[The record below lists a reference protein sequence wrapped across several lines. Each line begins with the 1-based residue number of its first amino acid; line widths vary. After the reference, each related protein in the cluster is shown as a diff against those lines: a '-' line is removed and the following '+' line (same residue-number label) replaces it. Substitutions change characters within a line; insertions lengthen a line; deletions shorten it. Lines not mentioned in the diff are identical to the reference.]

1 MLGLI
6 VEKMMNKKAKS
17 IMILAVFAMF
27 SARSLSAQGYGGYP
41 GEFLR
46 YGIGGRALGMGRAF
60 VAVANDASGILW
72 NPAGIAGA
80 QFSEFNSMYSNLY
93 YDSQFANVGI
103 ILPRTFN
110 LKDPVGKFLLGRNSS
125 IGFAWVGLASTAYE
139 QRTVTGVKLGDFS
152 LGENAFLLSW
162 AHENVGLWGVFKY
175 GATIKFVSQNFSGIQ
190 EEVYRE
196 IQSHARSWSGGV
208 DIGMIF
214 QPIHAPVFRVFALRY
229 LLPLQFGINLQNII
243 QPGWRIRSSDND
255 RFPRVLR
262 MGLSYRF
269 ILRDWIPRSWSG
281 MRNLFF
287 NTEILLAY
295 DREYYESVP
304 AGSYM
309 GFEGVIPIKDDDFI
323 FYPRFGFNNRS
334 EGPSFG
340 FGLQV
345 PFTDKASVRI
355 DYVYGSHPYLPE
367 DNRFFVSLKFGKQK
381 GSKYFSER
389 AKEVK
394 GKEPYERDNLFR
406 ILALYP
412 NSNIDEAV
420 RDLADRVDTLR
431 ARRYYD
437 LTGGI
442 GRAELLFKEAKRLLA
457 KGDVRGARKKAN
469 EAAEEYLPI
478 FNEENN
484 TLTDTQL
491 MDFSECYIIT
501 GKMNDALGVL
511 QEVGKVSLRRYYLD
525 GICRKYNGEWDKAIE
540 VFRKAAKQFER
551 EQDRNSMVRLSILA
565 LGESLLKKKQYE
577 SSLKALELLQKKE
590 YISKLSPDYPRYP
603 IFSDMYIVDEAQFL
617 TGVCYL
623 ALGDYE
629 RGVTE
634 IMKTQRYYPNLDYGV
649 YVEQHSS
656 ELIKDLIAKDKES
669 LISITTE
676 LINDYF
682 EYLR

>member
-1 MLGLI
+1 
-6 VEKMMNKKAKS
+6 MNKKN
-17 IMILAVFAMF
+17 IIIVLTVLALF

-72 NPAGIAGA
+72 NPAGIVGA
-80 QFSEFNSMYSNLY
+80 QYSEFNSMYSNLY
-93 YDSQFANVGI
+93 YDSQFANAGI
-103 ILPRTFN
+103 ILPRIFN
-110 LKDPVGKFLLGRNSS
+110 LKDPVGKYLLGKNSS
-125 IGFAWVGLASTAYE
+125 IGFAWVGLASASYE
-139 QRTVTGVKLGDFS
+139 QRTVTGVKLGDFNI
-152 LGENAFLLSW
+152 GENAFLLSW
-162 AHENVGLWGVFKY
+162 AHENTGLWGIFRY
-175 GATIKFVSQNFSGIQ
+175 GTTIKFVSQNFSGIQ

-196 IQSHARSWSGGV
+196 IQSHTRSWSGGI
-208 DIGMIF
+208 DIGMTF
-214 QPIHAPVFRVFALRY
+214 QPIHAPVFKVFALRY
-229 LLPLQFGINLQNII
+229 LLPLRFGINLQNII
-243 QPGWRIRSSDND
+243 QPGWRIHSNDSD

-269 ILRDWIPRSWSG
+269 IMKDWIPRSWTG
-281 MRNLFF
+281 VRKFF
-287 NTEILLAY
+287 EGTEILFAY
-295 DREYYESVP
+295 DREYYEAIP
-304 AGSYM
+304 AGNYM
-309 GFEGVIPIKDDDFI
+309 GFEGMIPIKDNSFV

-345 PFTDKASVRI
+345 PFTNKASVRI

-367 DNRFFVSLKFGKQK
+367 DNRFFISLKFGKQK
-381 GSKYFSER
+381 GSKYFNNR
-389 AKEVK
+389 AKLEK
-394 GKEPYERDNLFR
+394 GNDPVERNNLFR
-406 ILALYP
+406 VLALYP
-412 NSNIDEAV
+412 NSDIDAAV

-437 LTGGI
+437 LTGGL
-442 GRAELLFKEAKRLLA
+442 GRAELLFREAKKLLV
-457 KGDVRGARKKAN
+457 KGDGHGARKKAN

-484 TLTDTQL
+484 TLTDNQL

-501 GKMNDALGVL
+501 EKMNDALGIL
-511 QEVGKVSLRRYYLD
+511 QEVDKVSLRHYYLD
-525 GICRKYNGEWDKAIE
+525 GVCRKYNGQWDKAIE
-540 VFRKAAKQFER
+540 VFRKAAKQFES

-577 SSLKALELLQKKE
+577 SSLKALELLQKKT
-590 YISKLSPDYPRYP
+590 YINKLSPEYPRYP
-603 IFSDMYIVDEAQFL
+603 IYNDLYIVDEAQFL

-623 ALGDYE
+623 SLGDYE

-649 YVEQHSS
+649 YVGMHS
-656 ELIKDLIAKDKES
+656 
-669 LISITTE
+669 TE
-676 LINDYF
+676 LIQALMANDKERLNSITSEFTNDYF
-682 EYLR
+682 KYLR